1 MSVFRPDTINQLKR
15 NPKMIPSL
23 KRVVPARIVLNVAI
37 SINVEPVDMNIGMA
51 FTPTFYMSLEDGA
64 VI

>member
-1 MSVFRPDTINQLKR
+1 
-15 NPKMIPSL
+15 MIPSL

-51 FTPTFYMSLEDGA
+51 FTPTLYKDFRRWCSNLKACNYQKTPIKTHS
-64 VI
+64 

>member
-1 MSVFRPDTINQLKR
+1 
-15 NPKMIPSL
+15 MIPSL

-51 FTPTFYMSLEDGA
+51 FTPTLYMTLEDGA